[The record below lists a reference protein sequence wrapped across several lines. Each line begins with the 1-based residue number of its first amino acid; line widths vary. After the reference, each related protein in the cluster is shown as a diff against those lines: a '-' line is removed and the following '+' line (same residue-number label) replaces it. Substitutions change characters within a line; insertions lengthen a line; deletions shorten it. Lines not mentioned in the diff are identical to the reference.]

1 MGYMCSW
8 IAIRTDAKDKVLE
21 HLGLAETGTLVQPA
35 SRTKPMSIHQ
45 SADGWTFIFAE
56 DFDWADWEQVL
67 DLSRFGLALGIQFED
82 KVEMT
87 AILRAAEDGRELW
100 SVSHI
105 NDPDH
110 ALDVTGEPPAEFE
123 EIRRKYEKQQ
133 AEDEDDVDWLQE
145 IPLELARRLSGYR
158 VDEDPIDF
166 IALARPSAGG
176 KKSAEGEKE
185 AVSSGLLG
193 RVFALFNAK

>member
-1 MGYMCSW
+1 
-8 IAIRTDAKDKVLE
+8 
-21 HLGLAETGTLVQPA
+21 
-35 SRTKPMSIHQ
+35 
-45 SADGWTFIFAE
+45 
-56 DFDWADWEQVL
+56 
-67 DLSRFGLALGIQFED
+67 
-82 KVEMT
+82 MT

-133 AEDEDDVDWLQE
+133 AEDDDVDWLQE

-176 KKSAEGEKE
+176 EKE